1 MEQNTK
7 KDTKKRRFGIG
18 KKMYLFVL
26 VTVFVAVAAVAAL
39 AYIINVR
46 QIDSYFKRL
55 TLNTAEN
62 VASFVD
68 VEFLKEL
75 KAVVAAD
82 EYQALRDRAEEED
95 DESLIEE
102 YLREKGLWE
111 RYVTQREY
119 LIQYVGFMDDVK
131 YLYLIVWADKGEEP
145 FDMYLVDADDVPLYE
160 TGYYEEREEEFGDAD
175 PHYLV
180 DPVISNGDWGWL
192 CSGYAPVYDAE
203 GNLICNVGCDIGM
216 AEMIRERRVNL
227 IYLIISAAAIL
238 ILIFIGA
245 IIFAKKL
252 VVKPLD
258 SITKGMKKFSPNVD
272 KDYKEAG
279 VIDLDIKSNDEI
291 GDIYHEIQ
299 SMQTRIIDYI
309 GNIDEI
315 ERDKKKAED
324 NIRARDQ
331 VIGNMSKEA
340 YKDALTGIGN
350 KSAYE
355 RKLKELNQS
364 IDRGRKDFAIVMT
377 DANNLKMIN
386 DKFGHGAGDDY
397 LKGCCH
403 IVCEVFKHSPV
414 FRIGGDEFVAVL
426 TGEDFRMR
434 NDKLKKLCETF
445 EETYANTEAEPW
457 ERYSA
462 SIGMS
467 EFRVGDSKAE
477 EVFKRADESMYEYK
491 LAFKKRNGIPQDARA

>member
-1 MEQNTK
+1 MEQNKGKETE
-7 KDTKKRRFGIG
+7 KRRFGIG

-26 VTVFVAVAAVAAL
+26 VTVFVAVAGVSAL
-39 AYIINVR
+39 AYVINVR
-46 QIDSYFKRL
+46 QIDNYFKRL
-55 TLNTAEN
+55 ALNTAEN

-68 VEFLKEL
+68 AEFLKEL
-75 KAVVAAD
+75 RAAVETE
-82 EYQALRDRAEEED
+82 EYQELRDRADEED

-111 RYVTQREY
+111 RYSEQRDY
-119 LIQYVGFMDDVK
+119 LIQYVSYMDDVK
-131 YLYLIVWADKGEEP
+131 YLYLIAWADEGEEP

-160 TGYYEEREEEFGDAD
+160 TGYYEEREPEFEDCD

-180 DPVISNGDWGWL
+180 DAVISKGDWGWL
-192 CSGYAPVYDAE
+192 CSAYAPVYDKD

-216 AEMIRERRVNL
+216 EDMIRERRVNL
-227 IYLIISAAAIL
+227 IYLLISSAAIL
-238 ILIFIGA
+238 ILILILA
-245 IIFAKKL
+245 IIFVKKH

-258 SITKGMKKFSPNVD
+258 SITKGMKKFSPNVN

-279 VIDLDIKSNDEI
+279 VIDLDIKNNDEI
-291 GDIYHEIQ
+291 GDIYKEIQ

-315 ERDKKKAED
+315 ERDKKKAQD
-324 NIRARDQ
+324 DIRTRDQ

-355 RKLKELNQS
+355 RKLRELNQG
-364 IDRGRKDFAIVMT
+364 IERGMKDFAIVMA
-377 DANNLKMIN
+377 DANNLKKIN
-386 DKFGHGAGDDY
+386 DEYGHSAGDDY

-403 IVCEVFKHSPV
+403 LICDIFKHSPV

-426 TGEDFRMR
+426 TGEDFIMR
-434 NDKLKKLCETF
+434 NDKVKKLNEILEGTF
-445 EETYANTEAEPW
+445 KDESVEPW

-462 SIGMS
+462 SVGMATYHV
-467 EFRVGDSKAE
+467 EDLKAE
-477 EVFKRADESMYEYK
+477 VVFKRADERMYENK
-491 LAFKKRNGIPQDARA
+491 LRFKEKNGISKDARV